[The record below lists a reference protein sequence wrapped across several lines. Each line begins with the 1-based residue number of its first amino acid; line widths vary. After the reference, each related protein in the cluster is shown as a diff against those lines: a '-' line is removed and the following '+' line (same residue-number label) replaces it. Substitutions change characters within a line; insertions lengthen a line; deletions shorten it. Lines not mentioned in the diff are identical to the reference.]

1 MGLKDSL
8 KSITKKLEKS
18 SFFINFPFS
27 PNSLTLISI
36 FFAILGAYYIHIN
49 FILLS
54 IFFIALSLLMD
65 ALDGIVARAKK
76 IESKFGA
83 FLDGT
88 TDRIIEFIIILPL
101 FFYNWTN
108 PILMQFLLLIILFF
122 GSFMTSF
129 LVAYSV
135 HREVVK
141 NKDTGKMKIIFARA
155 ERTIFLL
162 LVLIFMMFLIDYIAI
177 LTTIGAILSIIAF
190 TQRFLFVYKYNKGLI

>member
-1 MGLKDSL
+1 MGLKESL
-8 KSITKKLEKS
+8 KSITQSMEKS
-18 SFFINFPFS
+18 SLFINFPFS

-49 FILLS
+49 LIPLALLFIS
-54 IFFIALSLLMD
+54 LSLLMD
-65 ALDGIVARAKK
+65 GLDGIVARAKK
-76 IESKFGA
+76 IQSNFGA
-83 FLDGT
+83 FLDGVV
-88 TDRIIEFIIILPL
+88 DRIVEFIIIVPL
-101 FFYNWTN
+101 IFSVWPQQVYTQ
-108 PILMQFLLLIILFF
+108 LMLLLILFF

-162 LVLIFMMFLIDYIAI
+162 LILIFMMFLIDYIAI